1 MVLIRNMVFFVAANA
16 VITISRLSMP
26 VTNTRRQSIQMPRS
40 NVNTALKFSKIKSA
54 KNYIIKQCIS
64 LICVTFVKYLSR
76 QNFYYS
82 YIISPFMLI
91 YFVAIAGNFSG
102 TKIVL
107 KITYIKNTNPLKSLF
122 FLAWKVRL
130 KMTVKN
136 KIRER
141 MKDLIAVSATEGFA
155 VKLLLTTIHLPNIL
169 KWFLTLSLLEKNART
184 KRVGK
189 NKQDY

>member
-1 MVLIRNMVFFVAANA
+1 MVFFVAANA
-16 VITISRLSMP
+16 VIIISRLSMP

-107 KITYIKNTNPLKSLF
+107 KITCIKNTNPLKILF

-169 KWFLTLSLLEKNART
+169 KWFLTLSLLERNAKT
-184 KRVGK
+184 KRLGK

>member
-169 KWFLTLSLLEKNART
+169 KWFLTLSLLERNAIT

>member
-1 MVLIRNMVFFVAANA
+1 
-16 VITISRLSMP
+16 
-26 VTNTRRQSIQMPRS
+26 MPRL
-40 NVNTALKFSKIKSA
+40 NVNTVLKFSKIKSA

-82 YIISPFMLI
+82 YIISSFMLI

-122 FLAWKVRL
+122 LVALKVRL
-130 KMTVKN
+130 KMIVKN
-136 KIRER
+136 KIKES
-141 MKDLIAVSATEGFA
+141 MKD
-155 VKLLLTTIHLPNIL
+155 
-169 KWFLTLSLLEKNART
+169 
-184 KRVGK
+184 
-189 NKQDY
+189 